1 MQVAEEHSARLAA
14 VRQVKLVAERPEVV
28 VVVLRAALAAEDRA
42 EVVVLHNRRSMRL
55 RSSHDR
61 TCLALRKARSP
72 CFWGGEKLIL
82 RISGCSTKL

>member
-14 VRQVKLVAERPEVV
+14 VRQVKLVAERHVV
-28 VVVLRAALAAEDRA
+28 VVAVVLQAALAAEDRA
-42 EVVVLHNRRSMRL
+42 VVVQHNRRSMRR

-72 CFWGGEKLIL
+72 CFWGGEKLIR